1 MSLPQYPKYK
11 DSGVEWLGEVPEHW
25 KIQPLLGIALERN
38 ESNHGMLEDNLL
50 SLSYGRIVQKDIDSN
65 DGLLPE
71 SFETYQIIHPGDIV
85 FRLTD
90 LQNDKRSLRTA
101 IVEES
106 GIITSAYLAV
116 VPRKLQASFL
126 SHLLRAYDVT
136 KVFYSMGG
144 GLRQSMK
151 FADVKRLPILCPPPE
166 EQVAI
171 TAFLERETGK
181 IDALVE
187 EQRRLIELLKE
198 KRQAVISHAV
208 TKGLNP
214 HAQMKDSGVEWLGEV
229 PEHWMIAT
237 VRRVVLRIE
246 QGWSPECIAR
256 PAEHDEWGVV
266 KSGCVNRGKFDEQEN
281 KALPEN
287 LEPISEYEISSGDV
301 LMSRA
306 SGSPELVGS
315 TAYVGAT
322 RRRLMLSDK
331 IFRIHVGNRMD
342 KQFFVA
348 MFNSQLMRSQIER
361 AISGADGLANNLP
374 QSSLKGF
381 ACMIPPIAEQTAIV
395 AYLSSY
401 CTALDALI
409 RETNQ
414 AIALLQ
420 ERRTALIS
428 AAVTGKIDVRGL
440 HAEGAA

>member
-1 MSLPQYPKYK
+1 MSLPCYPKCK
-11 DSGVEWLGEVPEHW
+11 DSGLPWLGDVPEHW

-101 IVEES
+101 IVEER

-187 EQRRLIELLKE
+187 VQRRLIELLKE
-198 KRQAVISHAV
+198 KRQAIIFRVV
-208 TKGLNP
+208 TKGLNRDAP
-214 HAQMKDSGVEWLGEV
+214 MKDSGVQWLGDV
-229 PEHWMIAT
+229 PAHWKVLAAK
-237 VRRVVLRIE
+237 RVSTIFVPQRNKPDLNVVEDGTFWVTMEQMKDERIE
-246 QGWSPECIAR
+246 RSEWWVSPASAEAAGTRVLSSGAVIASCVGNFGAASINTVDVVINQQLQAFIPTDEVHPEFLRLSVVQAKSYFERIGTAATLVYVNQQGFGNMPL
-256 PAEHDEWGVV
+256 
-266 KSGCVNRGKFDEQEN
+266 
-281 KALPEN
+281 ALPS
-287 LEPISEYEISSGDV
+287 LSEQTQIVDSIVELSGQIDD
-301 LMSRA
+301 LIW
-306 SGSPELVGS
+306 E
-315 TAYVGAT
+315 AT
-322 RRRLMLSDK
+322 RAVD
-331 IFRIHVGNRMD
+331 
-342 KQFFVA
+342 
-348 MFNSQLMRSQIER
+348 
-361 AISGADGLANNLP
+361 
-374 QSSLKGF
+374 
-381 ACMIPPIAEQTAIV
+381 
-395 AYLSSY
+395 
-401 CTALDALI
+401 
-409 RETNQ
+409 
-414 AIALLQ
+414 LLR

-428 AAVTGKIDVRGL
+428 AAITGKIDVRGL
-440 HAEGAA
+440 VAEDAA